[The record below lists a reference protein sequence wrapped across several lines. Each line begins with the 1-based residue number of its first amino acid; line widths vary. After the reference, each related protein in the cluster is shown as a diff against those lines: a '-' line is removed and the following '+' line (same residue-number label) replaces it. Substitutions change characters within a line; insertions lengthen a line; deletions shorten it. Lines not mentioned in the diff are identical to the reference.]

1 MAELT
6 NVGGV
11 GSELSRLLQCA
22 NITPGDQ
29 ASYEMCKIIWA
40 EHPLGGKLVEKPI
53 TMALFKPRINNVDDD
68 PDDKIVKAFEDAW
81 LALGVT
87 EKIRNLFFLV
97 RCYGA
102 AAIGVGTINEKSE
115 DPLGGFGLS
124 ADNIFI
130 NVWDPLN
137 AAGSMVTD
145 QQPNS
150 PDFQRPDDTLNISGQ
165 KWHPSRTM
173 KIFNGAPIY
182 LGYQRSA
189 FGYTGRSVFQRAL
202 YPLQSFINTMV
213 TDNLVSKK
221 AGVIIAK
228 VQQNSSVISNL
239 MGIANIARRKDIK
252 DAENEGVL
260 SIGQSDSIE
269 SMDLQNI
276 DKAMTTAR
284 DNIISNIAAASDTP
298 SFLMKDEAFANGFG
312 DGKEDSKAIAQYI
325 DSVRQTI
332 EPVILFFERIVQYI
346 AWSEDFFNALK
357 ASNPEI
363 ISGEYQETFLS
374 WRRSFRSKWPEL
386 MEKSPEEKQDADSK
400 LIVRAI
406 KYVSAMAPLVDPI
419 NRTKLIEWSNETINT
434 TYVAKNN
441 PIVFDYEYLQEN
453 APPLQVS
460 DNGQQDLSEKDII

>member
-1 MAELT
+1 MAELS
-6 NVGGV
+6 NVGGL
-11 GSELSRLLQCA
+11 GSGLTRLLLCA

-87 EKIRNLFFLV
+87 EKIRNLFYLM

-102 AAIGVGTINEKSE
+102 SAIGVGTISSKSDE
-115 DPLGGFGLS
+115 PLGGFGLK
-124 ADNIFI
+124 ADDIFI

-145 QQPNS
+145 QEPNS
-150 PDFQRPDDTLNISGQ
+150 PVFQRPDELLNISGQ

-173 KIFNGAPIY
+173 KVFNGAPIY
-182 LGYQRSA
+182 LGYQQSA

-202 YPLQSFINTMV
+202 YPLQSFVNTMV

-239 MGIANIARRKDIK
+239 MGIANLARRKDIK
-252 DAENEGVL
+252 DAQNEGVL
-260 SIGQSDSIE
+260 SIGQGDTVE

-363 ISGEYQETFLS
+363 ITGNYEETFFM
-374 WRRSFRSKWPEL
+374 WRNSFKSSWPEL
-386 MEKSPEEKQDADSK
+386 MEKSPEEVKESDSK
-400 LIVRAI
+400 LMRETITFFTPLASYLDPVNRATLI
-406 KYVSAMAPLVDPI
+406 QWVAEIANKMESTRDSPLVFEYELLQSYVPP
-419 NRTKLIEWSNETINT
+419 NPVTTNGNEE
-434 TYVAKNN
+434 K
-441 PIVFDYEYLQEN
+441 DEN
-453 APPLQVS
+453 AV
-460 DNGQQDLSEKDII
+460 